1 MSGKRIHWL
10 MIGLVVLLAAGSIA
24 AVVEGSSL
32 LKKRSDKL
40 VSLKL
45 DNEVAD
51 DQQTSLKQTNK
62 DIDKYADLEKIAK
75 SVVPQDKDQAETVRE
90 IVKIASDNG
99 ITLGNIT
106 FPASTLGQAA
116 TPAPAA
122 NSSDSGDSSA
132 PKKAAAPLITQ
143 VKPVDGISGVYVME
157 INVQQ
162 DTTKPVNYNRL
173 ISFLSDLEHNRRT
186 AQVSSVTVQPN
197 PQDRTKLTFNL
208 VLQVYI
214 KP

>member
-173 ISFLSDLEHNRRT
+173 ISFLSDLEHNSGI
-186 AQVSSVTVQPN
+186 AP
-197 PQDRTKLTFNL
+197 L
-208 VLQVYI
+208 
-214 KP
+214 